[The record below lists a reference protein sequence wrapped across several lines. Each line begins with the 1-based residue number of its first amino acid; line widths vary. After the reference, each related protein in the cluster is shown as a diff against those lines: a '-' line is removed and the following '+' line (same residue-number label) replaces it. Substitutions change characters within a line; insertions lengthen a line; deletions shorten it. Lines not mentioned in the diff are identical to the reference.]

1 MHGEIA
7 LLVWHLL
14 PKFYE
19 SEAWRVGRSAR
30 ASLSWVQGGLLG
42 CWFCLSFPSF
52 VAYWT
57 LLDVAL
63 LAWVAC
69 VGYWWSLHNQQWV
82 LCHKGIM
89 HHIQLPLQPCG
100 TRCFQTIPSSSRCQW
115 KILETCFILDSMLE
129 SCHCRQLCSQDHSFD
144 NRYCTLYGTCST
156 DERFAWSAPQC
167 SDKISCLVRW

>member
-42 CWFCLSFPSF
+42 CLFCLSFPSF

-69 VGYWWSLHNQQWV
+69 VAYWWSLHNQRWV
-82 LCHKGIM
+82 LWHKGIM

-100 TRCFQTIPSSSRCQW
+100 TRCFQTIPSSSRCQQW
-115 KILETCFILDSMLE
+115 KILETCLILDISMLE
-129 SCHCRQLCSQDHSFD
+129 RCHWRQLWYSRRIIASSQDHSFD

-156 DERFAWSAPQC
+156 DERFAWSAP
-167 SDKISCLVRW
+167 